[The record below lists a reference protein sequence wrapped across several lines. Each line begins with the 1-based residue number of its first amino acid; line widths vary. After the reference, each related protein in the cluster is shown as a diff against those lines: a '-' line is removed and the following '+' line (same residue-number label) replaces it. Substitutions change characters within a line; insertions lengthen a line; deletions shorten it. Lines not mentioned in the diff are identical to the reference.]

1 MAKKSTKT
9 AFLCSSCGD
18 DFPKWNGQCPS
29 CKEWGTL
36 SEFKV
41 TKKRKAVGI
50 NHRETKSL
58 NDILKAKPGE
68 RISTGLAEV
77 DRVLGGGLLTG
88 SFLLLGG
95 NPGIGKSTLA
105 LHICSGLGKKIL
117 YISAE
122 ESEEQVALRSQRL
135 GTDHEELFLS
145 GENDLEGIINHI
157 ERIYPELVVID
168 SIQTISNSEL
178 DSLPGSPSQIRD
190 CGQQLLEIS
199 KQKNISVLVV
209 GHVTKEG
216 TIAGPKM
223 LEHMVDTVLYM
234 EGDDRYDHRILR
246 TEKNRFG
253 ATHEVGIFQMN
264 EKGLNEV
271 RNPSEMFLA
280 ERSINIAGTS
290 IFPSLEGTRPIL
302 VEVQALVTDSSY
314 GTPQRNANGFDYK
327 RLNMLIA
334 VLEKRVGLA
343 MGAKDVF
350 INLVGGLRIED
361 PAVDLAIICSIASGV
376 VDKPINESIIL
387 CGEVGLAGE
396 IRSINRLEHRLN
408 EAAAL
413 GFQKAI
419 IPSSG
424 IKENKNETNLEIH
437 RAKSVKDAFRA
448 LFN

>member
-1 MAKKSTKT
+1 MAKTSTKT

-41 TKKRKAVGI
+41 SKKKKAVGI

-58 NDILKAKPGE
+58 NDILKAKPGT

-145 GENDLEGIINHI
+145 GENDLEGILNHI
-157 ERIYPELVVID
+157 ERIHPELVVID

-290 IFPSLEGTRPIL
+290 IFPSL
-302 VEVQALVTDSSY
+302 
-314 GTPQRNANGFDYK
+314 
-327 RLNMLIA
+327 
-334 VLEKRVGLA
+334 
-343 MGAKDVF
+343 
-350 INLVGGLRIED
+350 
-361 PAVDLAIICSIASGV
+361 
-376 VDKPINESIIL
+376 
-387 CGEVGLAGE
+387 
-396 IRSINRLEHRLN
+396 
-408 EAAAL
+408 
-413 GFQKAI
+413 
-419 IPSSG
+419 
-424 IKENKNETNLEIH
+424 
-437 RAKSVKDAFRA
+437 
-448 LFN
+448 